1 MQRNHV
7 VRWSRIALIMATSLF
22 LMNASQAGDPQHS
35 VCEQP
40 AYRAFDLWI
49 GDWDVYEVKQPHK
62 FTALAKVERI
72 LAGGVIHEL
81 YDAVARTGNPGLISS
96 SARIISRAPPL
107 VLRSSQRGSG
117 IGIVVDIQG
126 SVTG

>member
-1 MQRNHV
+1 
-7 VRWSRIALIMATSLF
+7 
-22 LMNASQAGDPQHS
+22 MNASQAGDPQHS

-62 FTALAKVERI
+62 FTAHAKVERI

-81 YDAVARTGNPGLISS
+81 YDAAARTGNPGLISS
-96 SARIISRAPPL
+96 SARIIPRAPPL
-107 VLRSSQRGSG
+107 GCTLRRAG
-117 IGIVVDIQG
+117 QG
-126 SVTG
+126 CR